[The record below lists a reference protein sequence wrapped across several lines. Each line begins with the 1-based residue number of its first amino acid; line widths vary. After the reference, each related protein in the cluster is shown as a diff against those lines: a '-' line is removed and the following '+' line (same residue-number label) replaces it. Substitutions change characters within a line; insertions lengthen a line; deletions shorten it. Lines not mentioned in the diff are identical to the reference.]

1 MSSGLDHSPA
11 DTTRASTRPRTR
23 PGFKAR
29 ITQWQDWKLPAKI
42 TAVVLVPVL
51 FALALGVHQIR
62 TQIDQAAEF
71 SELDRVVSAGSA
83 VRTAVG
89 ELQQERSRAA
99 EFLSSEEGTPAEI
112 QRDFAK
118 ADAAIAELG
127 DEVHR
132 LSETETLRFAHQETE
147 ERIAELDQLRERT
160 LDRNVHAD
168 EATNSYT
175 EVIGALLSLDRS
187 LISQMS
193 EAQVVGKATT
203 AHELAQITEEVRL
216 QQALVLT
223 GLNHGGFTGDSQ
235 TRLTDSETRR
245 TTAVN
250 DYRASAAPQQRE
262 RYDGLYA
269 QPQLPE
275 RETSVQLAMDTAQ
288 QPQPAVENVPPQ
300 AWQEQSTTTVRSL
313 TALGQDL
320 QDQLESTASRLED
333 RAGNIAGLESVLLF
347 STLLIAGLVVTLI
360 VRQLLGSLHKLR
372 RGALTAAHEQL
383 PRAVADLR
391 AGHDASTGVQ
401 RVPVHTRDEIGDLAS
416 AFDEVHTQAISL
428 ATEQAE
434 LRRSYGDSFTNV
446 SRRSQSLL
454 ERQLRLFEQLERDEE
469 DPDQLATLFQLDHLA
484 TRMRRNNE
492 NLMVLSGT
500 DPARRFTRPAA
511 PADLVRAAVSEIE
524 HYPRVIVQPLPDDQ
538 IVGYAASD
546 LVRLLAELLD
556 NAANFSAPHT
566 QVTVTGHLRGDG
578 SLDID
583 ITDQGIGMPQHDMA
597 TANERLTADRE
608 IDLST
613 SRRMGL
619 FVVGRLAARHGIRVT
634 LNPGPEGTGV
644 RATVCLAAELLVHPS
659 PGGNYPLDTNG
670 SAVAPS
676 TGQHDTGHD
685 EDTIV
690 QDFDWEAA
698 EKDASSQR
706 HLVRNGFH
714 LLRPAQDDAN
724 SDPGAHDD
732 SSSET
737 ANLFGNGSSNGAGF
751 PDYTPAHGGQVEPS
765 NGSSCMNA
773 HPIAGNDPATV
784 ETSFDDL
791 ASAWFRVSEST
802 TPTQSHDPA
811 WPTAEPDAS
820 KGTFLSPM
828 EGKFPSSQPDDGEGD
843 WAFATDDEQQ
853 RADEIAAAA
862 PEDFT
867 EAGLPQRIP
876 RAHLVQGSAG
886 PASERSNRA
895 TRDPDT
901 ARGRLASFQEGLRR
915 GRHHHEASDHS
926 ETAQGDS
933 PQVDWGL
940 DSAPEAPNPEEVLD
954 SGPED
959 YTTAGLPRRTPKA
972 QLVPGS
978 ADGSETTPQRDAD
991 EMRGRLASFQRG
1003 IREGKHSL
1011 RDATPGAEFTPN
1023 E

>member
-1 MSSGLDHSPA
+1 MSSGLDHSPT
-11 DTTRASTRPRTR
+11 DETRASTRP
-23 PGFKAR
+23 GLKAR
-29 ITQWQDWKLPAKI
+29 IANWQDWNLTGKI

-71 SELDRVVSAGSA
+71 GELDRVVSAGSA

-99 EFLSSEEGTPAEI
+99 EFLSSEAGTPAEL
-112 QRDFAK
+112 QRDFTK
-118 ADAAIAELG
+118 ADAAITQLG
-127 DEVHR
+127 EDVHR
-132 LSETETLRFAHQETE
+132 LPDAETLRFAHQETE
-147 ERIAELDQLRERT
+147 DRLAGLDQLRERT
-160 LDRNVHAD
+160 LDRNLHAD
-168 EATNSYT
+168 EATNRYT

-187 LISQMS
+187 LITQMS

-203 AHELAQITEEVRL
+203 AHELAQVTEEVRL

-223 GLNHGGFTGDSQ
+223 GLNHGGFTSDSQ
-235 TRLTDSETRR
+235 TRLADSETRR

-262 RYDGLYA
+262 RYDRLYA

-275 RETSVQLAMDTAQ
+275 REASVQLAMNTTQ
-288 QPQPAVENVPPQ
+288 QPQPILANVSPQ
-300 AWQEQSTTTVRSL
+300 AWQEQSATTVRSL
-313 TALGQDL
+313 EALGQDL
-320 QDQLESTASRLED
+320 HNQLDSTAFHLED

-347 STLLIAGLVVTLI
+347 TTLLVAGLVITVI
-360 VRQLLGSLHKLR
+360 IRQLLGSLHTLR
-372 RGALTAAHEQL
+372 DSALTAAHEQL

-391 AGHDASTGVQ
+391 AGHGTRIGVQ
-401 RVPVHTRDEIGDLAS
+401 RVPIHTSDEIGELAS
-416 AFDEVHTQAISL
+416 AFDEVHTQAIAL

-500 DPARRFTRPAA
+500 DPARRFNRPAS
-511 PADLVRAAVSEIE
+511 PADLVRAAISEIE
-524 HYPRVIVQPLPDDQ
+524 HYPRVIVQPLPDNK

-566 QVTVTGHLRGDG
+566 QVTVTAHLRGDG

-583 ITDQGIGMPQHDMA
+583 ITDEGIGMPDQDIT

-619 FVVGRLAARHGIRVT
+619 FVVGRLAARHDIQVKLNGGQETAGI
-634 LNPGPEGTGV
+634 
-644 RATVCLAAELLVHPS
+644 RATVCLAADLLVDPNS
-659 PGGNYPLDTNG
+659 GGSSLAATENTATKDI
-670 SAVAPS
+670 
-676 TGQHDTGHD
+676 GQPTAGHD
-685 EDTIV
+685 GDTIV

-698 EKDASSQR
+698 ERDASSQR

-714 LLRPAQDDAN
+714 LLRPVHNDA
-724 SDPGAHDD
+724 DADVGTHDD
-732 SSSET
+732 SLTAT
-737 ANLFGNGSSNGAGF
+737 ANLFGSGGQSNGAGF
-751 PDYTPAHGGQVEPS
+751 PGSPPEVGDQRDDGEPM
-765 NGSSCMNA
+765 NGSSCLNNA
-773 HPIAGNDPATV
+773 HPVAGNDPST
-784 ETSFDDL
+784 TDPSFDDL

-802 TPTQSHDPA
+802 IPSHSHDPA

-820 KGTFLSPM
+820 KGTFLSHE
-828 EGKFPSSQPDDGEGD
+828 EGKFPSSHPDDGE
-843 WAFATDDEQQ
+843 WAFASDDEQQ
-853 RADEIAAAA
+853 RADAIAAAA

-886 PASERSNRA
+886 SPDQSSRS
-895 TRDPDT
+895 TRNPDS

-915 GRHHHEASDHS
+915 GRHHHDASHYS

-933 PQVDWGL
+933 PQVDWDLEPAAEEQHPEGAF
-940 DSAPEAPNPEEVLD
+940 DSSPEE
-954 SGPED
+954 
-959 YTTAGLPRRTPKA
+959 YTTAGLPRRSPRA
-972 QLVPGS
+972 QLVSGA
-978 ADGSETTPQRDAD
+978 ADGPKIAPQRDAD

-1003 IREGKHSL
+1003 IRDGKHSL
-1011 RDATPGAEFTPN
+1011 RDATTSAEFTPN